1 MSVLCTRNSSDIS
14 SAVLLLNTEEVQD
27 KQLRIYNNNSKPN
40 ISIFVNWKL
49 NAASMYKQNYVKWAT
64 LSLITCLIQGM
75 KYQQFK
81 GFELLKLY
89 RYVHFKGG

>member
-40 ISIFVNWKL
+40 ISIFVN
-49 NAASMYKQNYVKWAT
+49 
-64 LSLITCLIQGM
+64 
-75 KYQQFK
+75 
-81 GFELLKLY
+81 
-89 RYVHFKGG
+89 